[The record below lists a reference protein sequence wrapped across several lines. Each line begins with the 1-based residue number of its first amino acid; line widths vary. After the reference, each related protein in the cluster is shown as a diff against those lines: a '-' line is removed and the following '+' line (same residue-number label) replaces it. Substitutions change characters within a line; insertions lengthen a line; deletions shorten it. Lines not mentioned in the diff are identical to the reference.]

1 MSRPMRTKKDIEERD
16 WVFAYSPDLKQW
28 VVGKWMGHN
37 QIAVVTQETN
47 PRTMAV
53 DVVNDGFY
61 EPMAWTGE
69 VDRNGYM
76 LFDMDQIECAGV
88 IATIEWDEDKKDW
101 IIIQWRGDE
110 HLEDQRLRYAL
121 AHGEWDK
128 L

>member
-1 MSRPMRTKKDIEERD
+1 MTMPGRSKNNIKVRD
-16 WVFAYSPDLKQW
+16 WVSAYSPDLKQW
-28 VVGKWMGHN
+28 VVGKWMGDN
-37 QIAVVTQETN
+37 QVAIVTQETS
-47 PRTMAV
+47 PRAIAV
-53 DVVNDGFY
+53 DVVNDGLY
-61 EPMAWTGE
+61 EPWAWTGE

-101 IIIQWRGDE
+101 IIISWRGDE
-110 HLEDQRLRYAL
+110 RLEDQRLGYAL